1 MNLTVSKILPLL
13 FLTLSFL
20 LIFRINNVNG
30 LYRSHHRKGHFIPSD
45 KNPYYHILFFLCLF
59 IVCLLAVLY
68 DYDAI
73 SYVISSF
80 SVGYAMLFLFGIAF
94 LGAKI

>member
-1 MNLTVSKILPLL
+1 MNLTIRKTLPLI

-20 LIFRINNVNG
+20 LFYHLNKVNG
-30 LYRSHHRKGHFIPSD
+30 LYRSHHRKGHYIPSD
-45 KNPYYHILFFLCLF
+45 KNPYYNILFFLCLF

-73 SYVISSF
+73 SYVISTF
-80 SVGYAMLFLFGIAF
+80 AVGYAMLYLFGFAF
-94 LGAKI
+94 LGSKI

>member
-1 MNLTVSKILPLL
+1 MNLTIRKTLPLL

-20 LIFRINNVNG
+20 LIFHLNKVNR
-30 LYRSHHRKGHFIPSD
+30 LYRSHYGKGNYIPSK

-80 SVGYAMLFLFGIAF
+80 SVGYSMLYLFGIAF
-94 LGAKI
+94 VGAKI